1 MDKEQIIREYFAS
14 IGRKGGS
21 VTGIT
26 KARKMSREHYQ
37 MVAQTQ
43 RERWQK
49 WRLENGKTE
58 VKRKRSRGSVRQTAA

>member
-37 MVAQTQ
+37 MVAQRQ

-49 WRLENGKTE
+49 WRLENE
-58 VKRKRSRGSVRQTAA
+58 

>member
-26 KARKMSREHYQ
+26 KARKLSREHYAK
-37 MVAQTQ
+37 VGKVQ
-43 RERWQK
+43 RERWDK
-49 WRLENGKTE
+49 FRRE
-58 VKRKRSRGSVRQTAA
+58 RQTEAQASKR

>member
-1 MDKEQIIREYFAS
+1 MDKEQIIREYMAT

-49 WRLENGKTE
+49 WRLENGKIE
-58 VKRKRSRGSVRQTAA
+58 VKRKRRLIKDAK

>member
-1 MDKEQIIREYFAS
+1 MDKEQIIREYMAT

-58 VKRKRSRGSVRQTAA
+58 VKRRRSRIKDAK

>member
-37 MVAQTQ
+37 MVAQAQ

-49 WRLENGKTE
+49 WRTENGRPAI
-58 VKRKRSRGSVRQTAA
+58 KR

>member
-1 MDKEQIIREYFAS
+1 MDKNQIIKEYFAS

-37 MVAQTQ
+37 MVAQRQ

-49 WRLENGKTE
+49 WRLENGRPDD
-58 VKRKRSRGSVRQTAA
+58 KRKSSRRSVRQTAA